1 MNISKAVFVH
11 CITLYCSSCKL
22 VEFGICGLPVS
33 GLLSGSDVGGLC
45 AGSDIG
51 GQRAGSDVGG
61 LVSGSDVT
69 GVFVQ
74 EVMSGVCC
82 WGSSFRK

>member
-1 MNISKAVFVH
+1 MYIVLRCIAV
-11 CITLYCSSCKL
+11 LANWLS
-22 VEFGICGLPVS
+22 FGICGLLVS
-33 GLLSGSDVGGLC
+33 GVYFQEVMSGSLC

-61 LVSGSDVT
+61 LVSGSDDT
-69 GVFVQ
+69 GIFVQ

>member
-1 MNISKAVFVH
+1 MYIVLRCIAV
-11 CITLYCSSCKL
+11 LANWLSL
-22 VEFGICGLPVS
+22 VSAVCPSVVYFQEVM
-33 GLLSGSDVGGLC
+33 SGSLC

>member
-1 MNISKAVFVH
+1 M
-11 CITLYCSSCKL
+11 
-22 VEFGICGLPVS
+22 
-33 GLLSGSDVGGLC
+33 SGSLC

-61 LVSGSDVT
+61 LVSGSDDT
-69 GVFVQ
+69 GIFVQ